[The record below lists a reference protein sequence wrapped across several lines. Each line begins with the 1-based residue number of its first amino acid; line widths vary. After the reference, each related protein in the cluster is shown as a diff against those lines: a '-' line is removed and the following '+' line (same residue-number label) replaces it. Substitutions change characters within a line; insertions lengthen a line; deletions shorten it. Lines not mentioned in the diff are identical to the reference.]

1 MAILLHQHQN
11 YKLVHVV
18 AAWSLNYN
26 HSAITKEDVNGNKK
40 FTIKSLIWHYPTMRS
55 MKNVTV
61 FTEDRAFAL
70 FFRPHP
76 GGFDSSTVSTPGNL
90 PSKAKKMLMPRGQSG
105 GGTGHSWNWRMHYRR
120 GLQTD
125 YNTKNLYQ
133 AEKPSPSEPRNH
145 QTLTWTNLTDDEPVP
160 CKRDNWDQSILVL
173 QKLWLET
180 MTMKVSMPKSQK
192 TLLIAVNFITSE
204 NENCIFLPQITLRL
218 RSKGQWPIKL
228 AFPAVQRQLIFRA
241 FPKSDTP
248 QNHLW

>member
-1 MAILLHQHQN
+1 
-11 YKLVHVV
+11 
-18 AAWSLNYN
+18 
-26 HSAITKEDVNGNKK
+26 
-40 FTIKSLIWHYPTMRS
+40 MRS

-61 FTEDRAFAL
+61 FTEDGAFAL

-76 GGFDSSTVSTPGNL
+76 RGFDSSRVPTPGNL

-105 GGTGHSWNWRMHYRR
+105 GGGTGHSWNWLMHYRR

-145 QTLTWTNLTDDEPVP
+145 QTLTWTNLSDDEPVP

-180 MTMKVSMPKSQK
+180 MTMKVSVQKSQK

-204 NENCIFLPQITLRL
+204 NENCVFLPDIFVPMRRDLPQITFQ
-218 RSKGQWPIKL
+218 RSMTHTACVACGPKTTDFSR
-228 AFPAVQRQLIFRA
+228 FPEKRHSTKVLE
-241 FPKSDTP
+241 
-248 QNHLW
+248 HLW

>member
-1 MAILLHQHQN
+1 M
-11 YKLVHVV
+11 
-18 AAWSLNYN
+18 LN
-26 HSAITKEDVNGNKK
+26 
-40 FTIKSLIWHYPTMRS
+40 M
-55 MKNVTV
+55 
-61 FTEDRAFAL
+61 AL
-70 FFRPHP
+70 FDYAINEKCYSVYGGRGICHLFSSPPRGIWQLKSPHP
-76 GGFDSSTVSTPGNL
+76 REFAIQG
-90 PSKAKKMLMPRGQSG
+90 KKNANAQGSVQG
-105 GGTGHSWNWRMHYRR
+105 ATGHSWNWLMHYRR

-145 QTLTWTNLTDDEPVP
+145 QTLTWTNLSDDEPVP
-160 CKRDNWDQSILVL
+160 CKRDHWDQSILVL

-180 MTMKVSMPKSQK
+180 MTMKVSMQKSQK

-218 RSKGQWPIKL
+218 RSKGQRLIKL
-228 AFPAVQRQLIFRA
+228 ALPVVQRQLISRA